1 MGRLALLPLCLLW
14 LSLLQLFFLQVR
26 QPVVVDDAD
35 VLLQLLQ
42 LFPTPCSLSSP
53 PQSYRNA
60 QTDFKAVSATCP
72 QTSLCRFLPQEEVP
86 ARWGSHVFSRKTT
99 FWHSRR
105 TKLKHEA
112 FFSMLVCFVL
122 ILYISQVNY

>member
-60 QTDFKAVSATCP
+60 QTDFTALSVTCRR
-72 QTSLCRFLPQEEVP
+72 TSLCKFSLQEFVP
-86 ARWGSHVFSRKTT
+86 VLWGFHVFSRKTK

-105 TKLKHEA
+105 TKLKNSSLHC
-112 FFSMLVCFVL
+112 FFL
-122 ILYISQVNY
+122 IL